1 VNTGSDGPVPIS
13 NDLHGSV
20 TTCQW
25 PNRHYTGKLSSSCHF
40 VHMARLD
47 RSRPIAATAATAAD
61 PCHAALASVSVNE
74 WPAALKF
81 KSFPEPDS
89 LVRGFVEG
97 SPICRRIALVHENT

>member
-1 VNTGSDGPVPIS
+1 
-13 NDLHGSV
+13 
-20 TTCQW
+20 
-25 PNRHYTGKLSSSCHF
+25 
-40 VHMARLD
+40 MARLD
-47 RSRPIAATAATAAD
+47 EYNRSRPIAATAAD

-97 SPICRRIALVHENT
+97 SPICRRIRKLRFP